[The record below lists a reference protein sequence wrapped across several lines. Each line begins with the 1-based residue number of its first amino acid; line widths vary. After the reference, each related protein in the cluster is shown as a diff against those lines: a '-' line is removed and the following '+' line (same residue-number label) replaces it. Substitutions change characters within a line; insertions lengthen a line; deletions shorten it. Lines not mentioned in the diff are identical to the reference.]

1 MRRRA
6 ILAALAGMATAGCRS
21 TPQPG
26 VKIDPAL
33 AMMTPETAVALAG
46 VKMDA
51 IRKTDVYRRHSEA
64 LGLDQ
69 FSKDTG
75 LDTRTDVW
83 ELLVVFEPSGWVA
96 MARGKFSPGFGGLEP
111 RMLEGAPR
119 TFYKGYTII
128 GNQQASTVFVNSSTA
143 LAGAGAAVRSL
154 LDRRSASRGI
164 PPALEEQIRNI
175 PPGAGIWIA
184 SGARLGGLPIALE
197 GNWANLNRIIESIQA
212 GWLGVD
218 LSNGVEVS
226 ARGSCATEQDARGL
240 HDAMRGLIGLGRLT
254 TPASQSELLRLYDSI
269 QVGRREREVTL
280 SAVVPLEL
288 VDRGIGY
295 IRPLMIR

>member
-6 ILAALAGMATAGCRS
+6 ILATLAGMASAGCRS
-21 TPQPG
+21 TPPPG

-51 IRKTDVYRRHSEA
+51 IRKTEVYRRHREA

-75 LDTRTDVW
+75 LDLQTDVW
-83 ELLVVFEPSGWVA
+83 ELLVVFEPPGWVA

-111 RMLEGAPR
+111 RVLEGAPR
-119 TFYKGYTII
+119 TSYKGYTII

-154 LDRRSASRGI
+154 LDRRAASRGI

-175 PPGAGIWIA
+175 PPGAQIWIA
-184 SGARLGGLPIALE
+184 TAARLGGLAIPLE
-197 GNWANLNRIIESIQA
+197 GNWANLNRIIESIEA
-212 GWLGVD
+212 GWLGID
-218 LSNGVEVS
+218 LSNGVEVT
-226 ARGSCATEQDARGL
+226 ARGSCATEQEAKGL

-254 TPASQSELLRLYDSI
+254 TPSSQGELLRLYDSI

-280 SAVVPLEL
+280 SAVVPPDL
-288 VDRGIGY
+288 VGRGIGY
-295 IRPLMIR
+295 IRPLR